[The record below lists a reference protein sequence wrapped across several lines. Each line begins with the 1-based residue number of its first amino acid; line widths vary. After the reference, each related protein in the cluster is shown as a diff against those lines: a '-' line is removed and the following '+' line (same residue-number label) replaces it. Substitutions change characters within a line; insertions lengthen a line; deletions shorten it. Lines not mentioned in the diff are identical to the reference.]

1 MEEIKKY
8 AGAIVILIAVALL
21 AVPTLFGK
29 VIASNT
35 VLIVA
40 LLLLVVGLIVQIFVG
55 KRY

>member
-8 AGAIVILIAVALL
+8 AGAILILIAVALL
-21 AVPTLFGK
+21 VVPSLFGK